1 MFPGLIVPPAGEDRI
16 RQALHLLGHLA
27 GKVAAGEELH
37 ADHPEED
44 QVVDQRDGV
53 AHKEEHV
60 GHGDAQG
67 GATPAQLEQLHRAD
81 GLSHKAVEPARS
93 KGISSRTITKNRG
106 YILGSTLGFCI
117 FLTLLY

>member
-1 MFPGLIVPPAGEDRI
+1 LGEDEQVEPMFPGLIVPPAGEDRV

-67 GATPAQLEQLHRAD
+67 GTTAAQLEQLHRAD
-81 GLSHKAVEPARS
+81 GLSHQAVESERLED
-93 KGISSRTITKNRG
+93 IRLRITIIKP
-106 YILGSTLGFCI
+106 
-117 FLTLLY
+117 